1 MKGFI
6 RKILK
11 NKKAIGYV
19 DSGVKI
25 LIAVVI
31 GAGLLS
37 GTYILFKDNI
47 LPTTQTKVESLFDFA
62 GGAAEVEDVEDVEET
77 EEVQPS
83 LITFRYA
90 STNYQAEE
98 GMSWGEWVNSEYN
111 PTSITVISRN
121 YIGRDD
127 GNGAGVNVYYK
138 QNGSKVYVKADD
150 LVDPHK
156 AYQAEI
162 NMPIIRI

>member
-1 MKGFI
+1 M
-6 RKILK
+6 
-11 NKKAIGYV
+11 
-19 DSGVKI
+19 
-25 LIAVVI
+25 
-31 GAGLLS
+31 
-37 GTYILFKDNI
+37 T
-47 LPTTQTKVESLFDFA
+47 
-62 GGAAEVEDVEDVEET
+62 
-77 EEVQPS
+77 
-83 LITFRYA
+83 
-90 STNYQAEE
+90 
-98 GMSWGEWVNSEYN
+98 WGEWVKSEYN

-150 LVDPHK
+150 LVDPNK